1 MIFEF
6 IVGVIVSVLTHLIS
20 GLSEA
25 YDKSHERYHGSSRT
39 SQQSD
44 PLLGENSQREDEG
57 LAETPYLP
65 QVYQYTINELGDRV
79 QLAQDSEPPQQFI
92 DSDQTPGSTSEESQ
106 KTDSPSE
113 EFIQIKYEQADG
125 SPHSSPA
132 DHYTANGQGN
142 EPQIQDE
149 TGPSHLPQ
157 AHRCKLKEH
166 SNEAQL
172 SGDTNSPQ
180 PLSDSHQGDSSSTSE
195 DSLESNAPK
204 EKLTNRGYGKNN
216 GSIVSPQTGHCIA
229 NKRGN
234 PTWLLQETEIT
245 RQLRQKQQTE
255 AGSTSEDS
263 QNANAPRS
271 TIAHRESKQVDG
283 SMSPSNRSPGMY
295 QSLKK
300 SLEASFTIM
309 VVALA
314 LGGFG
319 IVMLCLDLNT
329 SNLCFEWNHRYGT
342 LPFPILGWKLFGEVI
357 EAIILNLWFPVTI
370 LLLFRWSEFR
380 SNYISILY
388 VGLTVGVLVAIY
400 KICLLFTGV
409 FRTKLFYRYPGN
421 VLFIFGIIYNGV
433 LLAQKIRIVCASVIP
448 SSGEIMI
455 RITNHF
461 IFGFVCSMIFRY
473 KIVQAFTETSNDL
486 MKAMLAAATK
496 LLTLVPIAFSK
507 HSILSY
513 TPEVVPP
520 DRNFLL
526 AYFSHGVS
534 IILYRT
540 MQADLNSRVIF
551 IALSLLHGLL
561 NFAGK
566 TVQKFLVR
574 MWAYLI
580 ARLRNM
586 PQSGRHEPTPH
597 DTPHHRRLK
606 TDLQIQDMLFEDTAL
621 ILSHAYL
628 VLYLTTSFENSH
640 WAVLKESL
648 IRVFIGLGI
657 DFVFNFLSISV
668 QIHWFDIPIL
678 RVWLEN
684 WKLHVLAHAIILMV
698 TECYFSPVLLKVFQV
713 RTRNSPEEYTV
724 KNCTLPFTSW

>member
-1 MIFEF
+1 MKISSTTIRSLVELQLPGLKYASKMIFEF
-6 IVGVIVSVLTHLIS
+6 TVGVIVSVLTHLIS

-25 YDKSHERYHGSSRT
+25 CDRYHESYH
-39 SQQSD
+39 
-44 PLLGENSQREDEG
+44 EN
-57 LAETPYLP
+57 
-65 QVYQYTINELGDRV
+65 
-79 QLAQDSEPPQQFI
+79 
-92 DSDQTPGSTSEESQ
+92 
-106 KTDSPSE
+106 
-113 EFIQIKYEQADG
+113 
-125 SPHSSPA
+125 
-132 DHYTANGQGN
+132 
-142 EPQIQDE
+142 
-149 TGPSHLPQ
+149 
-157 AHRCKLKEH
+157 C
-166 SNEAQL
+166 
-172 SGDTNSPQ
+172 
-180 PLSDSHQGDSSSTSE
+180 
-195 DSLESNAPK
+195 
-204 EKLTNRGYGKNN
+204 
-216 GSIVSPQTGHCIA
+216 
-229 NKRGN
+229 
-234 PTWLLQETEIT
+234 
-245 RQLRQKQQTE
+245 
-255 AGSTSEDS
+255 

-271 TIAHRESKQVDG
+271 TTTHRESKQVDG
-283 SMSPSNRSPGMY
+283 STSPNNRSPGMC

-300 SLEASFTIM
+300 SLEVSFTIM

-319 IVMLCLDLNT
+319 IVLLYLNLNT
-329 SNLCFEWNHRYGT
+329 SNLCFEWDHLNGT
-342 LPFPILGWKLFGEVI
+342 LPFPILGWSLFGVAI

-370 LLLFRWSEFR
+370 LFLFGWSKFR

-388 VGLTVGVLVAIY
+388 VGLIVGVLVAIY
-400 KICLLFTGV
+400 KTCLLFTDV
-409 FRTKLFYRYPGN
+409 FRTKLYYRYLLPSN
-421 VLFIFGIIYNGV
+421 LLFITGIICNGV
-433 LLAQKIRIVCASVIP
+433 LLARKIRSVSP
-448 SSGEIMI
+448 SVAGSSVVIMI

-724 KNCTLPFTSW
+724 KNCTLPFTLEILLQILNLSSA